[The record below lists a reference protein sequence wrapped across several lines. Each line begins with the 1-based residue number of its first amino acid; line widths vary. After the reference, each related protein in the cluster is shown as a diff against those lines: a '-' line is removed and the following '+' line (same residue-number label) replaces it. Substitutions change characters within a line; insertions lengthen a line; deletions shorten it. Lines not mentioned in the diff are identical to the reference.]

1 MIVLFPWLLERCCLG
16 CGGCVVF
23 HEGDGRQLL
32 TELFQH
38 NHTLQQGDVVNPRKG
53 KQAINQFRILAD
65 RQMKAKALDKQR
77 EKH

>member
-1 MIVLFPWLLERCCLG
+1 M
-16 CGGCVVF
+16 VF

-65 RQMKAKALDKQR
+65 CQMKAKALDKQR